1 MTARLRLLSLFAVL
15 LALAACQDT
24 TPALTAVADAPPAA
38 AGDDQAAAAATGATE
53 GATATAAAPAISDS
67 QDFEAVT
74 LRLTPEEDA
83 ARLKALR
90 ERGVEVVKPE
100 PLPERPKATA
110 SVVEY
115 ALKTTNKVGEVLYK
129 RTNPMRDVLS
139 RRACRKYTSDDAAQ
153 AAFLELGGPER
164 DPRYLDPDG
173 DGFACGWNPETY
185 RKLVAE

>member
-15 LALAACQDT
+15 AVLAACQDT
-24 TPALTAVADAPPAA
+24 TTAFTEISEAPPAA
-38 AGDDQAAAAATGATE
+38 TDEQAATGTT
-53 GATATAAAPAISDS
+53 GATGSETAAAGAPAISDS

-74 LRLTPEEDA
+74 SRLTPEEDA

-90 ERGVEVVKPE
+90 ERGVEVVQPE

-115 ALKTTNKVGEVLYK
+115 ALKTTNRVGEVLYR